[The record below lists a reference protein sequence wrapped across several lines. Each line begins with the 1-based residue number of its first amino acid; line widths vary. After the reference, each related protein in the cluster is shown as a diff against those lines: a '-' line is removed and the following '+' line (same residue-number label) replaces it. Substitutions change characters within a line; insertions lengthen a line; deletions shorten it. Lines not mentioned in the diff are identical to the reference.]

1 VRSREREHP
10 GGMLRGALAMV
21 GFFIQRPI
29 FASAIAVIMVLAGS
43 ICFFLL
49 PVSQFPDITP
59 PQVVVSAV
67 YPGASAQVVADTVT
81 TPLEQQINGVQG
93 MTYMSSSS
101 SNDGSSTITV
111 TFDVGY
117 PLSIAAVD
125 VQNRVAQASSSLP
138 AIVNQAGVTIKK
150 QNPNFVLI
158 VNLTSPDK
166 SVDPVALS
174 NYAYL
179 QIVDPLKRLAGVGDV
194 QIFGERRYSMRVWL
208 DPDKLANLGI
218 TAVDVQNAI
227 AEQNIQVAA
236 GKIGQSPAPPGTP
249 FEMQVSAL
257 GRLSDPAQ
265 FGDIVVH
272 ANANAGSV
280 VRLRDVARIELGA
293 LQYAS
298 TAFFGEDPTVVLAI
312 YQMPGSNALA
322 LQQRVKDKME
332 ELSKRFPKGIDF
344 AMHYDTTRFVS
355 AAMHDVVITL
365 AEALILVVFV
375 VFIFLQSWRT
385 TIIPT
390 IAIPVSLIA
399 TLVVMQMLGF
409 SLNMLSLLGMVLA
422 IGLVVDDAIVV
433 VENVE
438 RQLEAGLKPLAA
450 ARAAMKEVTGPI
462 IATTAVLM
470 AVFVPVAFIPGVA
483 GRLYNQFA
491 LTVAISV
498 GISAFNSLTLSPA
511 LSAAFLRHRGE
522 VTFPPFRWFNSG
534 FNWLSHSYAEG
545 VRVLIRLRWA
555 MLALFVAALGAT
567 YLVSLRIPS
576 TFLPVEDQGYFFVVI
591 QLPDGASLERTDAVA
606 KQVRDILMNTPGVD
620 TVGSISG
627 LNFLTSAAQS
637 NSAVEF
643 AILKPWDQRPPEQGA
658 SNIVASVRPKLLGLP
673 GAIALSF
680 DPPSIPGLG
689 TTGGFEFQVEDLT
702 GRGSIALNEVTQAVI
717 AEARK
722 QPEINGQQLFSSFST
737 STPQFNYDL
746 DRNKAKLLGLNLPD
760 VFNTLQI
767 YLGSLYVNDFN
778 LFGRTFRVTLQADK
792 DARASASDLSR
803 LYVRNTAG
811 GMVPLSTLGSL
822 KPIVGPET
830 VPHYNN
836 YASALINGGAA
847 PGFSSGQAVMAME
860 RAAAAVLPRDFAF
873 EWTGI
878 TFQELKAGSIA
889 TVVFALAIVFVF
901 LILAAQYE
909 SWSMP
914 FMVLLAVPL
923 ALFGALLALWL
934 RGKQIDVYSQIGFV
948 MLIGLAAK
956 NAILIVEFARRRREE
971 GLGIVEAAMEAARLR
986 LRPILMTAFAFIL
999 GVVPLMVATGAGAAS
1014 RQSIGTTVFGGML
1027 AATILTLAFVPVLYA
1042 VIEQWREG
1050 RVGAEPTPAHDE
1062 GVASHV
1068 EPAE

>member
-1 VRSREREHP
+1 
-10 GGMLRGALAMV
+10 MV
-21 GFFIQRPI
+21 GFFIERPI
-29 FASAIAVIMVLAGS
+29 FASAIAVILVLAGS
-43 ICFFLL
+43 ICYFLL

-81 TPLEQQINGVQG
+81 TPLEQQINGVAG

-101 SNDGSSTITV
+101 SNDGSSTITI

-125 VQNRVAQASSSLP
+125 VQNRVAQAASSLP
-138 AIVNQAGVTIKK
+138 PIVNQAGVTIKK

-179 QIVDPLKRLAGVGDV
+179 QIVDPLKRLEGVGDV
-194 QIFGERRYSMRVWL
+194 QIFGERRYSMRIWL

-227 AEQNIQVAA
+227 AEQNVQVAA
-236 GKIGQSPAPPGTP
+236 GKIGQSPAPAGTP
-249 FEMQVSAL
+249 FEMQVNAT
-257 GRLSDPAQ
+257 GRLSNVTE
-265 FGDIVVH
+265 FGDIVVR
-272 ANANAGSV
+272 ADANAGSIL
-280 VRLRDVARIELGA
+280 RLRDVARIELGA
-293 LQYAS
+293 LQYTS

-322 LQQRVKDKME
+322 LQQRVKDKMQ
-332 ELSKRFPKGIDF
+332 ELSKRFPKGIDY

-355 AAMHDVVITL
+355 ASMHDVVVTL
-365 AEALILVVFV
+365 IQALLLVVAV
-375 VFIFLQSWRT
+375 VYIFLQSWRT

-399 TLVVMQMLGF
+399 TLVVMQLLGF

-438 RQLEAGLKPLAA
+438 RQLEAGLKPLEA

-522 VTFPPFRWFNSG
+522 VRFAPFRWFNSG
-534 FNWLSHSYAEG
+534 FSWLSHAYAES
-545 VRVLIRLRWA
+545 VRVLIRWRVA
-555 MLALFVAALGAT
+555 MLTLFVLAVGAT

-576 TFLPVEDQGYFFVVI
+576 TFLPVEDQGYFFVVV

-606 KQVRDILMNTPGVD
+606 KQVRDILKSTPGVD
-620 TVGSISG
+620 IVGSISG
-627 LNFLTSAAQS
+627 LNFLTQAAQS

-643 AILKPWDQRPPEQGA
+643 AILKPWDQRTPEQGA

-702 GRGSIALNEVTQAVI
+702 GRGSVALNDVTQALI

-722 QPEINGQQLFSSFST
+722 QPELNPQQLFTSFST

-746 DRNKAKLLGLNLPD
+746 DRNKAKLLGLKLPD

-792 DARASASDLSR
+792 DARATPSDLSR
-803 LYVRNTAG
+803 LYVRNATG
-811 GMVPLSTLGSL
+811 GMVPLSTLGTL
-822 KPIVGPET
+822 RAIAGPET

-847 PGFSSGQAVMAME
+847 PGYSSGQAVAAME
-860 RAAAAVLPRDFAF
+860 RAAAAALPRDFAF

-889 TVVFALAIVFVF
+889 TIVFALAIVFVF

-923 ALFGALLALWL
+923 ALFGAMLALWL
-934 RGKQIDVYSQIGFV
+934 RGRQIDVYSQIGFV

-956 NAILIVEFARRRREE
+956 NAILIVEFAKRRRED
-971 GLGIVEAAMEAARLR
+971 GLGIVEAAMMAARLR

-999 GVVPLMVATGAGAAS
+999 GVVPLMFATGAGAAS

-1027 AATILTLAFVPVLYA
+1027 AATILTLAFVPVFYA
-1042 VIEQWREG
+1042 LIEQLRESRLG
-1050 RVGAEPTPAHDE
+1050 PPAAAREPIE
-1062 GVASHV
+1062 GHA

>member
-1 VRSREREHP
+1 
-10 GGMLRGALAMV
+10 MV
-21 GFFIQRPI
+21 NFFIHRPI
-29 FASAIAVIMVLAGS
+29 FASAIAIIMVLAGA
-43 ICFFLL
+43 IAYFLL

-59 PQVVVSAV
+59 PQVVVSAH

-93 MTYMSSSS
+93 MTYMSSTS
-101 SNDGSSTITV
+101 SNDGSSTITI
-111 TFDVGY
+111 TFDVGH
-117 PLSIAAVD
+117 PLSTAAVD
-125 VQNRVAQASSSLP
+125 VQNRVSQAASSLP
-138 AIVNQAGVTIKK
+138 AIVNQGGVTIKK

-158 VNLTSPDK
+158 VDLTSPDG

-174 NYAYL
+174 NLAYL
-179 QIVDPLKRLAGVGDV
+179 QVVDPLKRLPGVGDV

-227 AEQNIQVAA
+227 AEQNVQVAA
-236 GKIGQSPAPPGTP
+236 GKIGQSPAPAGTA
-249 FEMQVSAL
+249 FEMQVNAV
-257 GRLSDPAQ
+257 GRLSDPKE
-265 FGDIVVH
+265 FGDIVVR
-272 ANANAGSV
+272 ANSQNGSL

-293 LQYAS
+293 LQYS
-298 TAFFGEDPTVVLAI
+298 SSAFFGKDPTVVLAV
-312 YQMPGSNALA
+312 YQMPGSNALD
-322 LQQRVKDKME
+322 LQQRVKDKMQ
-332 ELSKRFPKGIDF
+332 ELSKRFPKGVSY

-355 AAMHDVVITL
+355 ASMHDVLITL
-365 AEALILVVFV
+365 GEALVLVVAV

-399 TLVVMQMLGF
+399 TLAVMYMLGF

-450 ARAAMKEVTGPI
+450 TRAAMAEVTGPI

-470 AVFVPVAFIPGVA
+470 AVFVPVAFIPGVS

-522 VTFPPFRWFNSG
+522 TQFVLFRWFNVG
-534 FNWLSHSYAEG
+534 FDWLSHAYAHG
-545 VRVLIRLRWA
+545 VRILIKLRWA
-555 MLALFVAALGAT
+555 MLGLFAAGLVAT
-567 YLVSLRIPS
+567 YFVWQKLPS

-606 KQVRDILMNTPGVD
+606 QRARDILQSTPGVD
-620 TVGSISG
+620 IVGSISG

-643 AILKPWDQRPPEQGA
+643 AILKPWDERGPDQSASKLVEQ
-658 SNIVASVRPKLLGLP
+658 VRGKLLQMP
-673 GAIALSF
+673 DAFALSF
-680 DPPSIPGLG
+680 DPPSIPGIG
-689 TTGGFEFQVEDLT
+689 TTGGFEFQVEDLS
-702 GRGSIALNEVTQAVI
+702 GRGSAALNDVTQALL

-722 QPEINGQQLFSSFST
+722 QPELNPQQLFSSFST

-746 DRNKAKLLGLNLPD
+746 DRSKAKLLGLNLPD

-778 LFGRTFRVTLQADK
+778 LFGRTFRVTIQADK
-792 DARASASDLSR
+792 DARADATDISR
-803 LYVRNTAG
+803 LYVRNASG
-811 GMVPLSTLGSL
+811 GMVPLSTLGRL
-822 KPIVGPET
+822 VPIVGPET

-836 YASALINGGAA
+836 NASALINGGAA
-847 PGFSSGQAVMAME
+847 PGFSSGQAVAAME
-860 RAAAAVLPRDFAF
+860 RAAANVLPRDFGY

-889 TVVFALAIVFVF
+889 SVVFGLAIVFVF

-909 SWSMP
+909 SWAMP

-923 ALFGALLALWL
+923 ALFGAFLVLML
-934 RGKQIDVYSQIGFV
+934 RGMQIDVYSQIGFV

-971 GLGIVEAAMEAARLR
+971 GLTIVEAAMEAARLR

-999 GVVPLMVATGAGAAS
+999 GVLPLMFATGAGAAS
-1014 RQSIGTTVFGGML
+1014 RQSIGTTVFGGMV
-1027 AATILTLAFVPVLYA
+1027 AATVLSLVFVPVFYA
-1042 VIEQWREG
+1042 VIEQLRERG
-1050 RVGAEPTPAHDE
+1050 ERKPAKAHDDAPQQDEIEPTAEPALQPLAQ
-1062 GVASHV
+1062 A
-1068 EPAE
+1068 AE

>member
-1 VRSREREHP
+1 
-10 GGMLRGALAMV
+10 MV

-29 FASAIAVIMVLAGS
+29 FASAIAVILVLAGS
-43 ICFFLL
+43 ICYFLL

-81 TPLEQQINGVQG
+81 TPLEQQINGVAG

-101 SNDGSSTITV
+101 SNDGSSTVTI

-138 AIVNQAGVTIKK
+138 QIVNQAGVTIKK

-158 VNLTSPDK
+158 VNLTSPDR

-179 QIVDPLKRLAGVGDV
+179 QIVDPLKRLQGVGDV

-227 AEQNIQVAA
+227 AEQNVQVAA
-236 GKIGQSPAPPGTP
+236 GKIGQSPAPAGTP
-249 FEMQVSAL
+249 FEMQVSAV
-257 GRLSDPAQ
+257 GRLGDPAQ
-265 FGDIVVH
+265 FGDIVVR
-272 ANANAGSV
+272 ADANAGSV

-293 LQYAS
+293 LQYTS

-322 LQQRVKDKME
+322 LQQRVKDKMQ
-332 ELSKRFPKGIDF
+332 ELSKRFPKGIDY

-355 AAMHDVVITL
+355 ASMHDVVITL
-365 AEALILVVFV
+365 IQALLLVVAV

-399 TLVVMQMLGF
+399 TLAVMETLGF

-438 RQLEAGLKPLAA
+438 RQLEAGLRPLEA

-511 LSAAFLRHRGE
+511 LSAAFLRQRGD
-522 VTFPPFRWFNSG
+522 VTFAPFRRFNRG
-534 FNWLSHSYAEG
+534 FDWLSHSYAHG
-545 VRVLIRLRWA
+545 VRRLIGLRWT

-591 QLPDGASLERTDAVA
+591 QLPDGASLERTDVVA
-606 KQVRDILMNTPGVD
+606 KQVREVLQNTPGVD
-620 TVGSISG
+620 IVGSISG
-627 LNFLTSAAQS
+627 LNFLTNAAQS

-643 AILKPWDQRPPEQGA
+643 AILKPWDRRPPGQGA
-658 SNIVASVRPKLLGLP
+658 SDIVASVRPKLLGLP

-702 GRGSIALNEVTQAVI
+702 GRGSFALNDATQAVI

-803 LYVRNTAG
+803 LYVRNASG

-847 PGFSSGQAVMAME
+847 PGYSSGQAVAAME
-860 RAAAAVLPRDFAF
+860 RAAATALPRDFAF

-889 TVVFALAIVFVF
+889 TVVFALAIIFVF

-934 RGKQIDVYSQIGFV
+934 RGRQIDVYSQIGFV

-971 GLGIVEAAMEAARLR
+971 GLSIVDAAMEAARLR

-999 GVVPLMVATGAGAAS
+999 GVVPLMIATGAGAAS

-1027 AATILTLAFVPVLYA
+1027 AATILTLAFVPVFYA
-1042 VIEQWREG
+1042 VIEELRERNQRPELTSAHHIEG
-1050 RVGAEPTPAHDE
+1050 GAEP
-1062 GVASHV
+1062 
-1068 EPAE
+1068 AE

>member
-1 VRSREREHP
+1 
-10 GGMLRGALAMV
+10 LRV
-21 GFFIQRPI
+21 INFFIHRPI
-29 FASAIAVIMVLAGS
+29 FASAIAIIMVLAGG
-43 ICFFLL
+43 ICYFLL

-59 PQVVVSAV
+59 PQVVVQAN

-93 MTYMSSSS
+93 MTYMSSVSA
-101 SNDGSSTITV
+101 NDGSSTITI

-117 PLSIAAVD
+117 SLAIAAVD
-125 VQNRVAQASSSLP
+125 VQNRVSQATSVLP
-138 AIVNQAGVTIKK
+138 PIVNQGGVTIKK

-158 VNLTSPDK
+158 VNLTSPDH
-166 SVDPVALS
+166 SVDPIQLS

-179 QIVDPLKRLAGVGDV
+179 QVADPLKRLPGVGDV
-194 QIFGERRYSMRVWL
+194 QIFGERRYSMRLWL

-227 AEQNIQVAA
+227 AEQNLQVAA
-236 GKIGQSPAPPGTP
+236 GKIGQSPAPAGTA
-249 FEMQVSAL
+249 FEMQVNAV
-257 GRLSDPAQ
+257 GRLTDPQ
-265 FGDIVVH
+265 EFGNIVLR
-272 ANANAGSV
+272 ANPSGGSV

-293 LQYAS
+293 LQYS
-298 TAFFGEDPTVVLAI
+298 SSGYYGDDPTVVLGVF
-312 YQMPGSNALA
+312 QLPGSNALE
-322 LQQRVKDKME
+322 LQQHVKDKME
-332 ELSKRFPKGIDF
+332 ELSKRFPKGI
-344 AMHYDTTRFVS
+344 AYGMHYDTTRFVS
-355 AAMHDVVITL
+355 ASMHDVLITL
-365 AEALILVVFV
+365 GEALLLVIAV
-375 VFIFLQSWRT
+375 VYIFLQSWRT

-399 TLVVMQMLGF
+399 TLAIMEVLGF

-438 RQLEAGLKPLAA
+438 RQLEAGLPPLQAT
-450 ARAAMKEVTGPI
+450 RKAMAEVTGPI

-498 GISAFNSLTLSPA
+498 GVSAFNSLTLSPA
-511 LSAAFLRHRGE
+511 LSAAFLKHRSPTNF
-522 VTFPPFRWFNSG
+522 VLFRWFNAG
-534 FNWLSHSYAEG
+534 FDWLSHTYAG
-545 VRVLIRLRWA
+545 FVRVLIRLRWA
-555 MLALFVAALGAT
+555 LMAVFAAGLVAT
-567 YLVSLRIPS
+567 FFIWQRIPA

-591 QLPDGASLERTDAVA
+591 QAPDGASLERTDAVA
-606 KQVRDILMNTPGVD
+606 EKVRAVLRAEAGVD
-620 TVGSISG
+620 NVISISG
-627 LNFLTSAAQS
+627 LNFLTNAAQS

-643 AILKPWDQRPPEQGA
+643 AILKPWDERGPEENA
-658 SNIVASVRPKLLGLP
+658 SRLVAKVLPKLLALP
-673 GAIALSF
+673 DAIALSF

-702 GRGSIALNEVTQAVI
+702 GKGAAAINEATQALL

-722 QPEINGQQLFSSFST
+722 QPELNARQLFSSFST
-737 STPQFNYDL
+737 STPQFSYDL
-746 DRNKAKLLGLNLPD
+746 DRTKAKLLGLSLPD

-778 LFGRTFRVTLQADK
+778 LFGRNFRVTIQADK
-792 DARASASDLSR
+792 DARATATDISR
-803 LYVRNTAG
+803 LYVRNASG
-811 GMVPLSTLGSL
+811 GMVPLSTLGKL

-836 YASALINGGAA
+836 YGSALINGAAA
-847 PGFSSGQAVMAME
+847 PGYSSGQAVAAME
-860 RAAAAVLPRDFAF
+860 RAAAVALPHDFAF

-878 TFQELKAGSIA
+878 TFQELKAGSLASVI
-889 TVVFALAIVFVF
+889 FGLAIVFVF

-923 ALFGALLALWL
+923 ALFGALLAIWL
-934 RGKQIDVYSQIGFV
+934 RQMQIDVYSQIGFV

-956 NAILIVEFARRRREE
+956 NAILIVEFAKRRREE
-971 GLGIVEAAMEAARLR
+971 GMGIVEAAMEAGRLR

-999 GVVPLMVATGAGAAS
+999 GVVPLMIATGAGAAS

-1027 AATILTLAFVPVLYA
+1027 AATILTLIFVPVFYA
-1042 VIEQWREG
+1042 IIERLRERG
-1050 RVGAEPTPAHDE
+1050 THKATAEAVHDNYDAEPQPR
-1062 GVASHV
+1062 
-1068 EPAE
+1068 PAE

>member
-1 VRSREREHP
+1 
-10 GGMLRGALAMV
+10 MV
-21 GFFIQRPI
+21 GFFIERPI
-29 FASAIAVIMVLAGS
+29 FASAIAVILVLAGS
-43 ICFFLL
+43 ICYFLL

-81 TPLEQQINGVQG
+81 TPLEQQINGVAG

-101 SNDGSSTITV
+101 SNDGSSTITI

-125 VQNRVAQASSSLP
+125 VQNRVAQAASSLP
-138 AIVNQAGVTIKK
+138 PIVNQAGVTIKK

-179 QIVDPLKRLAGVGDV
+179 QIVDPLKRLEGVGDV
-194 QIFGERRYSMRVWL
+194 QIFGERRYSMRIWL

-227 AEQNIQVAA
+227 AEQNVQVAA
-236 GKIGQSPAPPGTP
+236 GKIGQSPAPAGTP
-249 FEMQVSAL
+249 FEMQVNAT
-257 GRLSDPAQ
+257 GRLSNVTE
-265 FGDIVVH
+265 FGDIVVR
-272 ANANAGSV
+272 ADANAGSI

-293 LQYAS
+293 LQYTS

-322 LQQRVKDKME
+322 LQQRVKDKMQ
-332 ELSKRFPKGIDF
+332 ELSKRFPKGIDY

-355 AAMHDVVITL
+355 ASMHDVVVTL
-365 AEALILVVFV
+365 IQALLLVVAV
-375 VFIFLQSWRT
+375 VYIFLQSWRT

-399 TLVVMQMLGF
+399 TLVVMQLLGF

-438 RQLEAGLKPLAA
+438 RQLEAGLKPLEA

-522 VTFPPFRWFNSG
+522 VRFAPFRWFNSG
-534 FNWLSHSYAEG
+534 FSWLSHAYAESI
-545 VRVLIRLRWA
+545 RVLIRWRVA
-555 MLALFVAALGAT
+555 MLALFVLAVGAT

-576 TFLPVEDQGYFFVVI
+576 TFLPVEDQGYFFVVV

-606 KQVRDILMNTPGVD
+606 KQVRDILKNTPGVD
-620 TVGSISG
+620 IVGSISG
-627 LNFLTSAAQS
+627 LNFLTQAAQS

-643 AILKPWDQRPPEQGA
+643 AILKPWDQRTPEQGA

-702 GRGSIALNEVTQAVI
+702 GRGSVALNDVAQALI

-722 QPEINGQQLFSSFST
+722 QPELNPQQLFTSFST

-746 DRNKAKLLGLNLPD
+746 DRNKAKLLGLKLPD

-792 DARASASDLSR
+792 DARATPSDLSR
-803 LYVRNTAG
+803 LYVRNATG
-811 GMVPLSTLGSL
+811 GMVPLSTLGTL
-822 KPIVGPET
+822 RAIAGPET

-847 PGFSSGQAVMAME
+847 PGYSSGQAVAAME

-889 TVVFALAIVFVF
+889 TIVFALAIVFVF

-923 ALFGALLALWL
+923 ALFGAMLALWL
-934 RGKQIDVYSQIGFV
+934 RGRQIDVYSQIGFV

-956 NAILIVEFARRRREE
+956 NAILIVEFAKRRRED
-971 GLGIVEAAMEAARLR
+971 GLGIVEAAMMAARLR

-999 GVVPLMVATGAGAAS
+999 GVVPLMFATGAGAAS

-1027 AATILTLAFVPVLYA
+1027 AATILTLAFVPVFYA
-1042 VIEQWREG
+1042 LIEQLRESRLG
-1050 RVGAEPTPAHDE
+1050 PPAAAREPIE
-1062 GVASHV
+1062 GHA

>member
-1 VRSREREHP
+1 
-10 GGMLRGALAMV
+10 MV
-21 GFFIQRPI
+21 GFFIERPI
-29 FASAIAVIMVLAGS
+29 FASAIAVILVLAGS
-43 ICFFLL
+43 ICYFLL

-81 TPLEQQINGVQG
+81 TPLEQQINGVAG

-101 SNDGSSTITV
+101 SNDGSSTITI

-125 VQNRVAQASSSLP
+125 VQNRVAQAASSLP
-138 AIVNQAGVTIKK
+138 PIVNQAGVTIKK

-179 QIVDPLKRLAGVGDV
+179 QIVDPLKRLEGVGDV
-194 QIFGERRYSMRVWL
+194 QIFGERRYSMRIWL

-218 TAVDVQNAI
+218 TAVDLQNAI
-227 AEQNIQVAA
+227 AEQNVQVAA
-236 GKIGQSPAPPGTP
+236 GKIGQSPAPAGTP
-249 FEMQVSAL
+249 FEMQVNAT
-257 GRLSDPAQ
+257 GRLSNVTE
-265 FGDIVVH
+265 FGDIVVR
-272 ANANAGSV
+272 ADANAGSI

-293 LQYAS
+293 LQYTS

-322 LQQRVKDKME
+322 LQQRVKDKMQ
-332 ELSKRFPKGIDF
+332 ELSKRFPKGIDY

-355 AAMHDVVITL
+355 ASMHDVVVTL
-365 AEALILVVFV
+365 IQALLLVVAV
-375 VFIFLQSWRT
+375 VYIFLQSWRT

-399 TLVVMQMLGF
+399 TLVVMQLLGF

-438 RQLEAGLKPLAA
+438 RQLEAGLKPLEA

-522 VTFPPFRWFNSG
+522 VRFAPFRWFNSG
-534 FNWLSHSYAEG
+534 FSWLSHAYAES
-545 VRVLIRLRWA
+545 VRVLIRWRVA
-555 MLALFVAALGAT
+555 MLTLFVLAVGAS
-567 YLVSLRIPS
+567 YFVSLRIPS
-576 TFLPVEDQGYFFVVI
+576 TFLPVEDQGYFFVVV

-606 KQVRDILMNTPGVD
+606 KQVRDILKSTPGVD
-620 TVGSISG
+620 IVGSISG
-627 LNFLTSAAQS
+627 LNFLTQAAQS

-643 AILKPWDQRPPEQGA
+643 AILKPWDQRTPEQGA

-702 GRGSIALNEVTQAVI
+702 GRGSVALNDVTQALI

-722 QPEINGQQLFSSFST
+722 QPELNPQQLFTSFST

-746 DRNKAKLLGLNLPD
+746 DRNKAKLLGLKLPD

-792 DARASASDLSR
+792 DARATPSDLSR
-803 LYVRNTAG
+803 LYVRNATG
-811 GMVPLSTLGSL
+811 GMVPLSTLGTL
-822 KPIVGPET
+822 RAIAGPET

-847 PGFSSGQAVMAME
+847 PGYSSGQAVAAME

-878 TFQELKAGSIA
+878 TFQQLKAGSIA
-889 TVVFALAIVFVF
+889 TIVFALAIVFVF

-923 ALFGALLALWL
+923 ALFGAMLALWL
-934 RGKQIDVYSQIGFV
+934 RGRQIDVYSQIGFV

-956 NAILIVEFARRRREE
+956 NAILIVEFAKRRRED
-971 GLGIVEAAMEAARLR
+971 GLGIVEAAMMAARLR

-999 GVVPLMVATGAGAAS
+999 GVVPLMFATGAGAAS

-1027 AATILTLAFVPVLYA
+1027 AATILTLAFVPVFYA
-1042 VIEQWREG
+1042 LIEHLREG
-1050 RVGAEPTPAHDE
+1050 RLGPPAAAREPIE
-1062 GVASHV
+1062 GHA

>member
-1 VRSREREHP
+1 
-10 GGMLRGALAMV
+10 MV
-21 GFFIQRPI
+21 NFFINRPI
-29 FASAIAVIMVLAGS
+29 FASSIAIIMMLAGA
-43 ICFFLL
+43 ICYFLL

-59 PQVVVSAV
+59 PQVVVSAN

-81 TPLEQQINGVQG
+81 TPLEQQINGVEG

-101 SNDGSSTITV
+101 SNDGSSTITI
-111 TFDVGY
+111 TFEVGY
-117 PLSIAAVD
+117 SLSTAAVD
-125 VQNRVAQASSSLP
+125 VQNRVSQAASSLP
-138 AIVNQAGVTIKK
+138 AIVNQGGVTIKK

-158 VNLTSPDK
+158 VNLTSPDG

-174 NYAYL
+174 NLAYL
-179 QIVDPLKRLAGVGDV
+179 QVVDPLKRLPGVGDV

-227 AEQNIQVAA
+227 AEQNVQVAA
-236 GKIGQSPAPPGTP
+236 GKIGQSPAPAGTA
-249 FEMQVSAL
+249 FEMQVNAV
-257 GRLSDPAQ
+257 GRLSDPKE
-265 FGDIVVH
+265 FGDIVVRADA
-272 ANANAGSV
+272 ANGSL

-293 LQYAS
+293 LQYS
-298 TAFFGEDPTVVLAI
+298 SSAFFGEDPTVVLAV
-312 YQMPGSNALA
+312 YQMPGSNALD
-322 LQQRVKDKME
+322 LQQRVKDKMQ
-332 ELSKRFPKGIDF
+332 ELSARFPKGVSY

-355 AAMHDVVITL
+355 ASMHDVLVTL
-365 AEALILVVFV
+365 GEALVLVVAV

-390 IAIPVSLIA
+390 IAIPVSLVA
-399 TLVVMQMLGF
+399 TLVVMYMFGF

-450 ARAAMKEVTGPI
+450 TRAAMAEVTGPI

-470 AVFVPVAFIPGVA
+470 AVFVPVAFIPGVS

-491 LTVAISV
+491 LTVAISF
-498 GISAFNSLTLSPA
+498 GISAFVSLTLTPA
-511 LSAAFLRHRGE
+511 LSAAFLRHRPA
-522 VTFPPFRWFNSG
+522 TQFFLFRWFNTG
-534 FNWLSHSYAEG
+534 FERLSHGYAHG
-545 VRVLIRLRWA
+545 VRILIRLRWI
-555 MLALFVAALGAT
+555 MLGLFAAGLVAT
-567 YLVSLRIPS
+567 YFVWQRLPS

-606 KQVRDILMNTPGVD
+606 RKARDILQNTPGVEI
-620 TVGSISG
+620 VGSISG

-643 AILKPWDQRPPEQGA
+643 AILKPWDERGPDQSASKLVADVRSKLMELPEA
-658 SNIVASVRPKLLGLP
+658 F
-673 GAIALSF
+673 ALSF
-680 DPPSIPGLG
+680 DPPSIPGIG

-702 GRGSIALNEVTQAVI
+702 GRGSAALNDATQAVL

-722 QPEINGQQLFSSFST
+722 QPELNPQQLFSSFST

-746 DRNKAKLLGLNLPD
+746 DRNKAKLLGLSLPD

-778 LFGRTFRVTLQADK
+778 LFGRTFRVTIQADK
-792 DARASASDLSR
+792 DARAGAADISR
-803 LYVRNTAG
+803 LYVRNASG
-811 GMVPLSTLGSL
+811 GMVPLSTLGKL
-822 KPIVGPET
+822 VPIVGPET

-836 YASALINGGAA
+836 NASALINGGAA
-847 PGFSSGQAVMAME
+847 PGFSSGQAVAAME
-860 RAAAAVLPRDFAF
+860 RAAATALPKDFGY

-878 TFQELKAGSIA
+878 TYQELKAGSIA
-889 TVVFALAIVFVF
+889 SIVFGLAMVFVF

-909 SWSMP
+909 SWAMP

-923 ALFGALLALWL
+923 ALFGAFVALLM
-934 RGKQIDVYSQIGFV
+934 RGMQIDVYSQIGFV

-971 GLGIVEAAMEAARLR
+971 GLSIVDAAMEAARLR

-999 GVVPLMVATGAGAAS
+999 GVLPLMFSTGAGAAS
-1014 RQSIGTTVFGGML
+1014 RQSIGTTVFGGMV
-1027 AATILTLAFVPVLYA
+1027 AATILSLVFVPVFYA
-1042 VIEQWREG
+1042 VIEQLRERG
-1050 RVGAEPTPAHDE
+1050 SKSEPVAELTEPTAEPAFE
-1062 GVASHV
+1062 RL
-1068 EPAE
+1068 AEAAE

>member
-1 VRSREREHP
+1 MIE
-10 GGMLRGALAMV
+10 
-21 GFFIQRPI
+21 FFIKRPI
-29 FASAIAVIMVLAGS
+29 FASAIAIIIVLAGS
-43 ICFFLL
+43 ICYFLL

-81 TPLEQQINGVQG
+81 TPLEQQINGVAG

-101 SNDGSSTITV
+101 SNDGSSMITV

-117 PLSIAAVD
+117 PLSIATVD
-125 VQNRVAQASSSLP
+125 VQNRVAQAASSLP
-138 AIVNQAGVTIKK
+138 PIVNQAGVTIRK

-158 VNLTSPDK
+158 VNLTSPDG

-179 QIVDPLKRLAGVGDV
+179 QIVDPLKRLTGVGDV

-227 AEQNIQVAA
+227 AEQNVQVAA

-249 FEMQVSAL
+249 FEMQVSTL

-265 FGDIVVH
+265 FGDVVVR
-272 ANANAGSV
+272 ADANAGSV

-293 LQYAS
+293 LQYTS

-322 LQQRVKDKME
+322 LQQSVKDKME
-332 ELSKRFPKGIDF
+332 ELSKRFPKGIDY

-355 AAMHDVVITL
+355 ASMHDVVITL
-365 AEALILVVFV
+365 GQALLLVVAV

-399 TLVVMQMLGF
+399 TLAVMALLGF

-438 RQLEAGLKPLAA
+438 RQLEAGLRPLEA

-522 VTFPPFRWFNSG
+522 VRFAPFRWFNRG
-534 FNWLSHSYAEG
+534 LRWLSQNYVHG
-545 VRVLIRLRWA
+545 VRTLISLRWA
-555 MLALFVAALGAT
+555 MLTLFVGALGVT

-576 TFLPVEDQGYFFVVI
+576 TFLPVEDQGYFFVII
-591 QLPDGASLERTDAVA
+591 QLPDGASLQRTDAVA
-606 KQVRDILMNTPGVD
+606 KQVRDVLKNTPGVD
-620 TVGSISG
+620 IVGSISG
-627 LNFLTSAAQS
+627 FNFLTRAAQS
-637 NSAVEF
+637 NAAVEF
-643 AILKPWDQRPPEQGA
+643 AILKPWAQRPPEQGA
-658 SNIVASVRPKLLGLP
+658 SNIVASVRPKLLALP

-702 GRGSIALNEVTQAVI
+702 GRANFALNDVAQAVI

-722 QPEINGQQLFSSFST
+722 QPEINAQQLFTSFST
-737 STPQFNYDL
+737 STPQLNYDL

-767 YLGSLYVNDFN
+767 YFGSLYVNDFN

-792 DARASASDLSR
+792 DARAAASDLSR
-803 LYVRNTAG
+803 LYVRNATG
-811 GMVPLSTLGSL
+811 GAVPLSTLGSL

-836 YASALINGGAA
+836 YASALINGGPAS
-847 PGFSSGQAVMAME
+847 GYSSGQAVAAME
-860 RAAAAVLPRDFAF
+860 RAAATALPRDFAF

-889 TVVFALAIVFVF
+889 TIVFALAIVFVF

-914 FMVLLAVPL
+914 FMILLAVPL

-934 RGKQIDVYSQIGFV
+934 RGRQIDVYSQIGFV

-956 NAILIVEFARRRREE
+956 NAILIVEFAKRRREE
-971 GLGIVEAAMEAARLR
+971 GLDIVEAAMEAARLR

-999 GVVPLMVATGAGAAS
+999 GVVPLMFATGAGAAS

-1027 AATILTLAFVPVLYA
+1027 AATILTLAFVPVFYA
-1042 VIEQWREG
+1042 LIEQLREG
-1050 RVGAEPTPAHDE
+1050 SLHGVLGAARERLESYP
-1062 GVASHV
+1062 

>member
-1 VRSREREHP
+1 
-10 GGMLRGALAMV
+10 MV
-21 GFFIQRPI
+21 NFFIHRPI
-29 FASAIAVIMVLAGS
+29 FASSIAIIMMLAGA
-43 ICFFLL
+43 ICYFLL

-59 PQVVVSAV
+59 PQVVVSAN

-81 TPLEQQINGVQG
+81 TPLEQQINGVEG

-101 SNDGSSTITV
+101 SNDGSSTITI
-111 TFDVGY
+111 TFEVGY
-117 PLSIAAVD
+117 SLSTAAVD
-125 VQNRVAQASSSLP
+125 VQNRVSQAASSLP
-138 AIVNQAGVTIKK
+138 AIVNQGGVTIKK

-158 VNLTSPDK
+158 VNLTSPDG

-174 NYAYL
+174 NLAYL
-179 QIVDPLKRLAGVGDV
+179 QVVDPLKRLPGVGDV

-227 AEQNIQVAA
+227 AEQNVQVAA
-236 GKIGQSPAPPGTP
+236 GKIGQSPAPAGTA
-249 FEMQVSAL
+249 FEMQVNAV
-257 GRLSDPAQ
+257 GRLSDPKE
-265 FGDIVVH
+265 FGDIVVRADA
-272 ANANAGSV
+272 ANGSL

-293 LQYAS
+293 LQYS
-298 TAFFGEDPTVVLAI
+298 SSAFFGEDPTVVLAV
-312 YQMPGSNALA
+312 YQMPGSNALD
-322 LQQRVKDKME
+322 LQQRVKDKMQ
-332 ELSKRFPKGIDF
+332 ELSARFPKGVSY

-355 AAMHDVVITL
+355 ASMHDVLVTL
-365 AEALILVVFV
+365 GEALVLVVAV

-390 IAIPVSLIA
+390 IAIPVSLVA
-399 TLVVMQMLGF
+399 TLVVMYMFGF

-438 RQLEAGLKPLAA
+438 RQLEVGLKPLAA
-450 ARAAMKEVTGPI
+450 TRAAMAEVTGPI

-470 AVFVPVAFIPGVA
+470 AVFVPVAFIPGVS

-491 LTVAISV
+491 LTVAISF
-498 GISAFNSLTLSPA
+498 GISAFVSLTLTPA
-511 LSAAFLRHRGE
+511 LSAAFLRHRPA
-522 VTFPPFRWFNSG
+522 TQFFLFRWFNTG
-534 FNWLSHSYAEG
+534 FERLSHGYAHG
-545 VRVLIRLRWA
+545 VRILIRLRWI
-555 MLALFVAALGAT
+555 MLGLFAAGLVAT
-567 YLVSLRIPS
+567 YFVWQRLPS

-606 KQVRDILMNTPGVD
+606 RKARDILQNTPGVEI
-620 TVGSISG
+620 VGSISG

-643 AILKPWDQRPPEQGA
+643 AILKPWDERGPDQSASKLVADVRSKLMELPEA
-658 SNIVASVRPKLLGLP
+658 F
-673 GAIALSF
+673 ALSF
-680 DPPSIPGLG
+680 DPPSIPGIG

-702 GRGSIALNEVTQAVI
+702 GRGSAALNDATQAVL

-722 QPEINGQQLFSSFST
+722 QPELNPQQLFSSFST

-746 DRNKAKLLGLNLPD
+746 DRNKAKLLGLSLPD

-778 LFGRTFRVTLQADK
+778 LFGRTFRVTIQADK
-792 DARASASDLSR
+792 DARAGAADISR
-803 LYVRNTAG
+803 LYVRNSSG
-811 GMVPLSTLGSL
+811 GMVPLSTLGKL
-822 KPIVGPET
+822 VPIVGPET

-836 YASALINGGAA
+836 NASALINGGAA
-847 PGFSSGQAVMAME
+847 PGFSSGQAVAAME
-860 RAAAAVLPRDFAF
+860 RAAATALPKDFGY

-878 TFQELKAGSIA
+878 TYQELKAGSIA
-889 TVVFALAIVFVF
+889 SIVFGLAMVFVF

-909 SWSMP
+909 SWAMP

-923 ALFGALLALWL
+923 ALFGAFVALLM
-934 RGKQIDVYSQIGFV
+934 RGMQIDVYSQIGFV

-971 GLGIVEAAMEAARLR
+971 GLSIVDAAMEAARLR

-999 GVVPLMVATGAGAAS
+999 GVLPLMFSTGAGAAS
-1014 RQSIGTTVFGGML
+1014 RQSIGTTVFGGMV
-1027 AATILTLAFVPVLYA
+1027 AATILSLVFVPVFYA
-1042 VIEQWREG
+1042 VIEQLRERG
-1050 RVGAEPTPAHDE
+1050 SKSEPVAEPTEPTA
-1062 GVASHV
+1062 
-1068 EPAE
+1068 EPAFERLAEAAE